1 MRSVNVERKS
11 RGDARAH
18 TVRPTSAKKPRG
30 GRASAGAKSGG
41 ARDNPAPGLLARL
54 GARLSVLV
62 RRPMMAM
69 CGLLAV
75 LVLLGALLASG
86 VIGRGVHA
94 VGRGAAM
101 VSADAGFGISEIHIT
116 GNRRTPYKQVLE
128 VLGMKPGQ
136 SIFSA
141 DLWSARARLARL
153 DWIAGAELHRRYP
166 DAIFVS
172 LVEKRPFAL
181 WQPPDNSLGDAHGGI
196 LVVERNGHAITGL
209 DVEKFRRLPKLVG
222 AGAPQAAADLVD
234 AVAAHRA
241 VAARIAAYARQSER
255 RWNLILDD
263 GVVVQLPETGWQK
276 QLDALEHLI
285 VDNGILERD
294 VSEIDLRSPTQYFFL
309 LKNGEK
315 KDVERGKET

>member
-11 RGDARAH
+11 RSAARAK
-18 TVRPTSAKKPRG
+18 TVRPAARGSRDMPKVQPGSARREKP
-30 GRASAGAKSGG
+30 
-41 ARDNPAPGLLARL
+41 PGPFARL
-54 GARLSVLV
+54 AARFAFFSN
-62 RRPMMAM
+62 RPMMAM
-69 CGLLAV
+69 CGVLVV
-75 LVLLGALLASG
+75 LVLFGALLASG
-86 VIGRGVHA
+86 VIGRSVHA
-94 VGRGAAM
+94 VGRGLG
-101 VSADAGFGISEIHIT
+101 VISADAGFGISEIHIT
-116 GNRRTPYKQVLE
+116 GNRRTPYRQVLE

-141 DLWSARARLARL
+141 DLWSARDRLDRL
-153 DWIAGAELHRRYP
+153 DWIASAEIHRRYP
-166 DAIFVS
+166 DAIFVT

-181 WQPPDNSLGDAHGGI
+181 WQPPADAHGEAPI
-196 LVVERNGHAITGL
+196 LVVERNGHVITGH

-222 AGAPQAAADLVD
+222 AGAPAAAAELVD

-241 VAARIAAYARQSER
+241 IAARLAAYARQSER

-263 GVVVQLPETGWQK
+263 GVVVQLPESGWQK

-285 VDNGILERD
+285 IDNGILERD
-294 VSEIDLRSPTQYFFL
+294 VTQIDLRSPTHYFFL

>member
-1 MRSVNVERKS
+1 MRSVNVDRKS

-18 TVRPTSAKKPRG
+18 TVRPTSTKKPRG

-41 ARDNPAPGLLARL
+41 ARGNLAPGLLTRL
-54 GARLSVLV
+54 GARLSVFV
-62 RRPMMAM
+62 HRPMMAM
-69 CGLLAV
+69 CGFLAV

-94 VGRGAAM
+94 VGRAVAM

-141 DLWSARARLARL
+141 DLWSARDRLARL
-153 DWIAGAELHRRYP
+153 DWVASAELHRRYP
-166 DAIFVS
+166 DAVFVS

-181 WQPPDNSLGDAHGGI
+181 WQPPADGHGDAPI
-196 LVVERNGHAITGL
+196 LVVERNGRVITGR

-234 AVAAHRA
+234 AVATHRA
-241 VAARIAAYARQSER
+241 IAARIAAYARQSER

-276 QLDALEHLI
+276 QLDALERLI